1 MPAKRG
7 QERVVD
13 AGVAALGL
21 RVSACGDA
29 TAFERSLHAASRCV
43 LAAGLPGAAAAS
55 RQQLEAAQQELFDL
69 RFRLATR
76 QLVNHREIP
85 RVKKKI
91 ARLKTIMRERELG
104 IR

>member
-1 MPAKRG
+1 LKVEEIR
-7 QERVVD
+7 
-13 AGVAALGL
+13 ALG
-21 RVSACGDA
+21 
-29 TAFERSLHAASRCV
+29 TEE
-43 LAAGLPGAAAAS
+43 LAK
-55 RQQLEAAQQELFDL
+55 QLEEAHQELFNL

-91 ARLKTIMRERELG
+91 ARLKTIIRERELK

>member
-1 MPAKRG
+1 MKVDEIRALSAK
-7 QERVVD
+7 E
-13 AGVAALGL
+13 LL
-21 RVSACGDA
+21 K
-29 TAFERSLHAASRCV
+29 
-43 LAAGLPGAAAAS
+43 
-55 RQQLEAAQQELFDL
+55 QLEEAHQELFNL

-91 ARLKTIMRERELG
+91 ARLKTIIRERELD